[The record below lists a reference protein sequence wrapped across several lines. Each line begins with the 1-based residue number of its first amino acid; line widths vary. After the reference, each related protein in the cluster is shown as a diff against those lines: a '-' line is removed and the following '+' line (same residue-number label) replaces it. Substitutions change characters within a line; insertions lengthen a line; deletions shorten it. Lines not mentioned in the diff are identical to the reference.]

1 MKNIKSKL
9 TGWAAVAVAA
19 LLLPSVGRAQGNDN
33 IYLNIDWQYNV
44 PLGASFADK
53 SSGWGMNFEG
63 GYYFPNNFGVGAF
76 IAYHTN
82 NEYIPRQTFP
92 VGETSTVTT
101 DQQHSVFQLPFGAT
115 GRYRFLQT
123 NVLEP
128 YVALKLGAKY
138 AANCMLA
145 TRISFINDI
154 ANLCELVGAD
164 IHMVR
169 KGIGSD
175 PRIGS
180 KFLYPGC
187 GYGGSCFPKDVKAL
201 IHTAEQRGYRMQ
213 VLHAVESVN
222 QQQKRVLFDK
232 LMRYFGGDLT
242 GKRIAMWGV
251 AFKPQTDDIRE
262 APSLVLIDLILR
274 AGGRIT
280 VYDPVAMDECRRVV
294 GDKVAYAKDMYE
306 AVVDADALLLV
317 TEWKEFRIP
326 SWPVIERTMRCP
338 ALFDGR
344 NIYDKH
350 EFDGTSI
357 VYHYIGG

>member
-1 MKNIKSKL
+1 ML
-9 TGWAAVAVAA
+9 DVAKTF
-19 LLLPSVGRAQGNDN
+19 
-33 IYLNIDWQYNV
+33 
-44 PLGASFADK
+44 GASVSKYTLLVTK
-53 SSGWGMNFEG
+53 STVPVGTAAKVRETVERELAARGIEVPFDVASNPEFLKEG
-63 GYYFPNNFGVGAF
+63 NAIKDFMSPDRVIVGIDSERARKLMTRLYRPFLLNNFRVIF
-76 IAYHTN
+76 MD
-82 NEYIPRQTFP
+82 IPSAEMT
-92 VGETSTVTT
+92 
-101 DQQHSVFQLPFGAT
+101 
-115 GRYRFLQT
+115 
-123 NVLEP
+123 
-128 YVALKLGAKY
+128 KY

-145 TRISFINDI
+145 TRISLHQRHRQPVRTGRSRHPHGSQRDRQRS
-154 ANLCELVGAD
+154 ANRQQIPLSGLRLWGA
-164 IHMVR
+164 
-169 KGIGSD
+169 
-175 PRIGS
+175 
-180 KFLYPGC
+180 
-187 GYGGSCFPKDVKAL
+187 CFPKDVKAL

>member
-1 MKNIKSKL
+1 MSPDRVIVGIDSERARKL
-9 TGWAAVAVAA
+9 MTRLYRPF
-19 LLLPSVGRAQGNDN
+19 LL
-33 IYLNIDWQYNV
+33 
-44 PLGASFADK
+44 
-53 SSGWGMNFEG
+53 
-63 GYYFPNNFGVGAF
+63 NNFRVIF
-76 IAYHTN
+76 MD
-82 NEYIPRQTFP
+82 IPSAEMT
-92 VGETSTVTT
+92 
-101 DQQHSVFQLPFGAT
+101 
-115 GRYRFLQT
+115 
-123 NVLEP
+123 
-128 YVALKLGAKY
+128 KY

-242 GKRIAMWGV
+242 GKRIAMWGG